1 MYVLYNNLV
10 YISQKKNDYEIAVQS
25 LTKIIIKVLIVII
38 LFPLYCMNL
47 WLFRDV
53 LNIVLLGLRNRIY
66 VYFF

>member
-47 WLFRDV
+47 WLIRDV

>member
-47 WLFRDV
+47 
-53 LNIVLLGLRNRIY
+53 
-66 VYFF
+66 